1 MFTIPMHALPYPAVL
16 HRTDGPQS
24 TVSRVR
30 EMRLATPLDRLAQWI
45 AREFDV
51 ALVEV
56 VDERRGQSVITG
68 RCAAGD
74 LPAAAYA
81 LPWSVS
87 AAIPGADGPVG
98 RLVLR
103 ERGGRAWQE
112 ADRNRLESA
121 ARLVGRLLADAPAPP
136 NGPTALAS

>member
-16 HRTDGPQS
+16 HRTDGPGA

-30 EMRLATPLDRLAQWI
+30 ELRLTTPIDRLAQWI

-56 VDERRGQSVITG
+56 VDERRGHSVITG
-68 RCAAGD
+68 RCAASG
-74 LPAAAYA
+74 LPESAYA
-81 LPWSVS
+81 LSWSVA
-87 AAIPGADGPVG
+87 AAIPGVDGPVG

-103 ERGGRAWQE
+103 ERGGRTWEE
-112 ADRNRLESA
+112 ADRHRLENA
-121 ARLVGRLLADAPAPP
+121 ARLIGRLLDDAPAPP
-136 NGPTALAS
+136 GGHAALAS